1 MKVNI
6 RKQIQFYVSADVI
19 RYALNLRYTSLQA
32 YKSFLEKNLIT
43 FNIIT
48 EQNPKKRRFYM
59 RCT

>member
-48 EQNPKKRRFYM
+48 EQN
-59 RCT
+59 C